1 MEIKKVL
8 VSGDALFLERYQLLF
23 KAMSPHVDRLE
34 YLAQGNLT
42 QTRRSQ
48 KIKNLLPKFL
58 LKPAE
63 KFFRKNQ
70 QTFIKKS
77 QETEQKIREF
87 EFRPDLVFHLFAL
100 YCPFW
105 DKFDIPYA
113 MYLDYTM
120 ALAAKNWSAWAPFS
134 NAKELDF
141 WLDCER
147 LAYARAYHILTM
159 SNVVKTSLI
168 EDYSIEPQ
176 KITVVG
182 ASANFPEPYKG
193 EKSFGSKRIL
203 FNGSDFE
210 RKGGDLLLAAFKKVK
225 QALPDAKLTIV
236 GKKMS
241 IDRDGIE
248 NPGHVSSR
256 SDMRDLFLN
265 TDLVVSPAY
274 CDPFPVFLLE
284 AMNYG
289 VPCIVSAQDGMPEI
303 VDNEVNGVVIPQPT
317 PEVLA
322 ERIMALLS
330 DNYMLVS
337 MSEKA
342 RDKMKNCMNWN
353 HIANKI
359 LQVLK
364 NCEASQ

>member
-1 MEIKKVL
+1 MEIKKV
-8 VSGDALFLERYQLLF
+8 VVTGDALFLERYQPLF
-23 KAMSPHVDRLE
+23 KAMSGYVDRLE
-34 YLAQGNLT
+34 YLPQGNFN

-63 KFFRKNQ
+63 KYFRKNQ

-77 QETEQKIREF
+77 QDTQKKIREL
-87 EFRPDLVFHLFAL
+87 EFTPDLVFHVFGL

-105 DKFDIPYA
+105 DKFDIPYV

-134 NAKELDF
+134 NPKELDF

-147 LAYARAYHILTM
+147 QAYARAHHIFPM

-168 EDYSIEPQ
+168 EDYGIEPR

-182 ASANFPEPYKG
+182 ASANFQEYYEG
-193 EKSFGSKRIL
+193 EKSFGSKQIL

-225 QALPDAKLTIV
+225 EALPDAKLVII
-236 GKKMS
+236 GKKMV
-241 IDRDGIE
+241 IDEDGIE

-256 SDMRDLFLN
+256 SDMRDLFLK
-265 TDLVVSPAY
+265 TDLVVAPAY

-289 VPCIVSAQDGMPEI
+289 VPCIVSAKDGMPEI

-317 PEVLA
+317 PDVLA
-322 ERIMALLS
+322 ERIIALLS
-330 DNYMLVS
+330 DNSMLIS
-337 MSEKA
+337 MSHKA
-342 RDKMKNCMNWN
+342 RDKMKKQMNWN
-353 HIANKI
+353 NIANNI
-359 LQVLK
+359 LQVLT
-364 NCEASQ
+364 NLEESR